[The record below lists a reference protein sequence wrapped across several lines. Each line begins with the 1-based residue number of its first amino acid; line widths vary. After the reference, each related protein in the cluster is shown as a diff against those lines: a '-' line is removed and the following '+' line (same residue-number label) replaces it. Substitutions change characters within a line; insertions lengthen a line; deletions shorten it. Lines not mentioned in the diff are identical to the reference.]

1 MTEQD
6 ETGFEVGPLPMVT
19 RCRGSRRV
27 VGSVVAQRAGPMRG
41 MLPVC
46 AATDDTCGILLRPA
60 ATSEF
65 VGAMVSVVIALREK
79 FQVLGAVV
87 RTIAVLVVDVFRRK
101 ERSSQD
107 RRYDMPMLPDP
118 TLSSWTGLDLDI
130 DTSAA
135 SLRALAANRF
145 AVQGPC
151 ASSIPSKLPCPISK
165 QGAVTGQHRALTGLH
180 SFLDA
185 SHFGFLRSDSKPHL
199 KACQEKP

>member
-1 MTEQD
+1 MRSVPTTITGPA
-6 ETGFEVGPLPMVT
+6 ETARLMFARGRPARQALAVVMRPLTFGDTVGYM
-19 RCRGSRRV
+19 V
-27 VGSVVAQRAGPMRG
+27 VGFHPRVLTACMIVARQQFE
-41 MLPVC
+41 
-46 AATDDTCGILLRPA
+46 IL
-60 ATSEF
+60 S
-65 VGAMVSVVIALREK
+65 
-79 FQVLGAVV
+79 AVV